1 MRLGPGPVFAYE
13 WLTTTRRWQLYA
25 LRAGFVGAILIG
37 MMFVWHNSN
46 RLARPGQIVSIQ
58 TMATYGENLY
68 ETIVSIELTL
78 VLLAAP
84 AATAGAVCL
93 DKARGTLDHMLAT
106 DLSNA
111 EIVLGKIG
119 VRLVPVLG
127 LIACVLPLT
136 ALTSLLGGID
146 PLALFGSFMTS
157 IACAVLG
164 CSLALTLSVWG
175 RKTHEVLMITYMILI
190 FWLITPMVLLFVA
203 DSFGLSPLPTSAPI
217 VWDWI
222 SCSNPYYLAF
232 APYSDPGKV
241 SLTTYLGFLAV
252 CLFLSALLL
261 VLATLRIRRVAL
273 QQAGRPDAR
282 ARRGWFSLHFPTLS
296 RWPGLPGPALDD
308 NPILW
313 REWHRSRPSK
323 FLRLVWALYTA
334 LGVLWVVLSLQVL
347 ATARTN
353 QEMIAVMCM
362 VQVSLG
368 LLLLSVSAATSLAEE
383 RVRGSLD
390 VLLCTPLSTRS
401 ILAGKWWGSFWQS
414 THVLV
419 WPLILAG
426 MLVTESGHLISYVL
440 LLGLVATN
448 SAVITSLGL
457 VMATWVSRLGRAVA
471 LCVSAYIVFSIGW
484 LFLVFLLAI
493 PGPANEHFL
502 IPMVM
507 GSPFYGTIFAT
518 MAVAP
523 GDLHFPGGAYTA
535 GFGAL
540 IWIVIDAAV
549 ALLLFVTA
557 LATFDR
563 CLGRVSEVA
572 GRVIPFPKK
581 TTVAVDPEFDEWLAE
596 NAAEISGRLRP
607 IDPHSP
613 VSISQML
620 AGNLGVT
627 ISRRGNCRGDLE
639 LETEAL
645 ELPLQINDNRRV
657 RAIAINAA

>member
-1 MRLGPGPVFAYE
+1 VRLGPGPVFAYE

-25 LRAGFVGAILIG
+25 LRTGFIAAILIG
-37 MMFVWHNSN
+37 MMVVWHNSH
-46 RLARPGQIVSIQ
+46 RLARPGQTVSIQ
-58 TMATYGENLY
+58 ALATYGENLY

-78 VLLAAP
+78 VILAAP

-157 IACAVLG
+157 IACAALG
-164 CSLALTLSVWG
+164 CSLAMTVSVWG
-175 RKTHEVLMITYMILI
+175 RKTHEVLMITYLILVI
-190 FWLITPMVLLFVA
+190 WLISPILLEFVA
-203 DSFGLSPLPTSAPI
+203 DSFGLTPLRNSAPTL
-217 VWDWI
+217 WGWI
-222 SCSNPYYLAF
+222 ACSNPYYLAF

-241 SLTTYLGFLAV
+241 GLTTYLGFLAV
-252 CLFLSALLL
+252 CLLFSALLL
-261 VLATLRIRRVAL
+261 SLATVRIRGVAL
-273 QQAGRPDAR
+273 LQAGRQEAR
-282 ARRGWFSLHFPTLS
+282 ARISGFSRHFPTLS
-296 RWPGLPGPALDD
+296 WWPVLPGPSLDR

-313 REWHRSRPSK
+313 REWHRSKPSRL
-323 FLRLVWALYTA
+323 LRVVWALYSS
-334 LGVLWVVLSLQVL
+334 LGFLWIVLALQVV
-347 ATARTN
+347 ASARNN
-353 QEMIAVMCM
+353 QETIAIMSM

-401 ILAGKWWGSFWQS
+401 ILVGKWWGSFRQS
-414 THVLV
+414 SHVLV
-419 WPLILAG
+419 WPMILAG
-426 MLVTESGHLISYVL
+426 ILVAESGRWISYVL
-440 LLGLVATN
+440 LLGLVMTN

-457 VMATWVSRLGRAVA
+457 VMATWVNRLGRAVA

-484 LFLVFLLAI
+484 VLLILLLAI
-493 PGPANEHFL
+493 PGPSNDHFL

-535 GFGAL
+535 GLGAF
-540 IWIVIDAAV
+540 IWIVIDGAI
-549 ALLLFVTA
+549 ALLLFLTA

-572 GRVIPFPKK
+572 GRSKPFPKK
-581 TTVAVDPEFDEWLAE
+581 PTVVLAPDLDEWLVE
-596 NAAEISGRLRP
+596 NSAEISRP
-607 IDPHSP
+607 AP
-613 VSISQML
+613 Q
-620 AGNLGVT
+620 
-627 ISRRGNCRGDLE
+627 
-639 LETEAL
+639 
-645 ELPLQINDNRRV
+645 
-657 RAIAINAA
+657 

>member
-1 MRLGPGPVFAYE
+1 VRLGPGPVFAYE

-25 LRAGFVGAILIG
+25 LRAGFVAAILIG

-46 RLARPGQIVSIQ
+46 RLAPRGQIVSIQ

-68 ETIVSIELTL
+68 ETIVSIELTV
-78 VLLAAP
+78 VLLTAP
-84 AATAGAVCL
+84 APTAGAVCL

-127 LIACVLPLT
+127 LIACALPLT

-157 IACAVLG
+157 IACAALG

-175 RKTHEVLMITYMILI
+175 RKTHEVLMITYLILI
-190 FWLITPMVLLFVA
+190 FWLITPVVLLLVA
-203 DSFGLSPLPTSAPI
+203 DAFGLSFSPNSAPI
-217 VWDWI
+217 VWGWI
-222 SCSNPYYLAF
+222 GCSNPYYLAF

-241 SLTTYLGFLAV
+241 GLMTYLGFLV
-252 CLFLSALLL
+252 ICLVLSALLL
-261 VLATLRIRRVAL
+261 SLATRRIRGVAL
-273 QQAGRPDAR
+273 QQAGRQEAR
-282 ARRGWFSLHFPTLS
+282 ARPGRFARHFPTFS
-296 RWPGLPGPALDD
+296 GWPALPGPALDG

-353 QEMIAVMCM
+353 QEVISVMCM

-401 ILAGKWWGSFWQS
+401 ILVGKWWGSFRQS
-414 THVLV
+414 MHVLV
-419 WPLILAG
+419 WPLILG
-426 MLVTESGHLISYVL
+426 GILVTESGRWIGYFL
-440 LLGLVATN
+440 LLGLIMTN

-484 LFLVFLLAI
+484 LLLVFLLAI
-493 PGPANEHFL
+493 PGPSNEHFL

-523 GDLHFPGGAYTA
+523 GDLHFPGGVYTA
-535 GFGAL
+535 GVGAL
-540 IWIVIDAAV
+540 IWIVIDGAV
-549 ALLLFVTA
+549 ALLLFLTA

-572 GRVIPFPKK
+572 GRSKPFPRK
-581 TTVAVDPEFDEWLAE
+581 TVAALDPDFDEWLVE
-596 NAAEISGRLRP
+596 NSAEIPGR
-607 IDPHSP
+607 SP
-613 VSISQML
+613 
-620 AGNLGVT
+620 
-627 ISRRGNCRGDLE
+627 
-639 LETEAL
+639 
-645 ELPLQINDNRRV
+645 
-657 RAIAINAA
+657 